1 MRVQRGATGEKD
13 SSGRPDLKETL
24 DALKS
29 LQAADSEIRE
39 FSEARDALREKLE
52 RLKEILA
59 RGEDALDEKRAKL
72 ADAEKW
78 YREKNQ
84 ELKDDVEKVKT
95 AKNKLAGIAKSKE
108 FVAAQKEIEFLRRSN
123 QQKEEE
129 ILKLLDAIEEFK
141 TSIAA
146 EQAKLD
152 ELRGELRAEEAS
164 NAENLAELEG
174 KIAEINGRKADG
186 SKKLSVQ
193 MVRRY
198 ERIVAARNGVGVV
211 EVSRDGTCLGCNR
224 RVPPQMLIE
233 LLKFEMILNCPACQR
248 FIYVAQSGGE
258 AAAAG

>member
-1 MRVQRGATGEKD
+1 MKD
-13 SSGRPDLKETL
+13 TL
-24 DALKS
+24 EALKA

-84 ELKDDVEKVKT
+84 ELKDDVERVKT
-95 AKNKLAGIAKSKE
+95 AKSKLAGIAKSKE

-141 TSIAA
+141 TSIGG

-152 ELRGELRAEEAS
+152 DLREELRREEAT
-164 NAENLAELEG
+164 NAEKLAELEG
-174 KIAEINGRKADG
+174 KIGAINERKSDG
-186 SKKLSVQ
+186 TKRLSVQ
-193 MVRRY
+193 VVRRY
-198 ERIVAARNGVGVV
+198 ERIVAARNGLGVV

-233 LLKFEMILNCPACQR
+233 LLKFESILNCPACQR
-248 FIYVAQSGGE
+248 FIYVDQGATNGE